1 MQHISFPHEDSFE
14 VVLLFN
20 PSGEIVSQNRI
31 RCQAPGPVCSDGAI
45 SSVSKSAG
53 ARRRDAGDGSRAGGL
68 QQQEM

>member
-1 MQHISFPHEDSFE
+1 MPNISFLHADSFE

-20 PSGEIVSQNRI
+20 PSGKIVSQNRI

-45 SSVSKSAG
+45 SSVGKSSG
-53 ARRRDAGDGSRAGGL
+53 ASRRDASDGSRAGGL